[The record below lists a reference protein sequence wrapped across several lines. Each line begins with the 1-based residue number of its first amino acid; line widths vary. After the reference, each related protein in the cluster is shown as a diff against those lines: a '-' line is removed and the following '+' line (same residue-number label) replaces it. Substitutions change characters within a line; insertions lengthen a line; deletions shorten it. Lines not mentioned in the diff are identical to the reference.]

1 MSWGNL
7 THNSETLKSIG
18 TAFLGCNLTIFP
30 RLFLF
35 SVYFSKIETHFIN
48 NDIKCHVQIFPFMCI
63 LYNYF
68 QKRWIKH
75 TVFQPEWTF
84 FSPWTFCF
92 YAVNC
97 LPWRC
102 FFFSIL
108 VETRSLL
115 TSHSLELLSTLL
127 DFRGH
132 LSHSVITLTG
142 WHNFR
147 KQSAHASSTN
157 LNPCSY
163 KPREEQHVS
172 TVTHKQHNE
181 SQWEISTNWRYINVM
196 IDNINM

>member
-1 MSWGNL
+1 MSCTNISF
-7 THNSETLKSIG
+7 HVHFIQ
-18 TAFLGCNLTIFP
+18 
-30 RLFLF
+30 LF
-35 SVYFSKIETHFIN
+35 SKKVNKAYRVSARMNFF
-48 NDIKCHVQIFPFMCI
+48 FPVDF
-63 LYNYF
+63 L
-68 QKRWIKH
+68 
-75 TVFQPEWTF
+75 
-84 FSPWTFCF
+84 
-92 YAVNC
+92 
-97 LPWRC
+97 LLRC
-102 FFFSIL
+102 QLFTLTLFFFSIL

-181 SQWEISTNWRYINVM
+181 SQ
-196 IDNINM
+196 